1 MDLDGTGVATLFLLN
16 PTGGVLGGDDLDTAV
31 ELGPG
36 SHVCLSTPSATRV
49 YRSSGA
55 PSTVRTTLRVGEGA
69 RLEYVPDH
77 VILSPGAKLAQRLAA
92 ELAPGASAIISDAWA
107 AGRVARG
114 EAWRFDL
121 LDSGI
126 IARDSE
132 GLLFK
137 DRLVLQ
143 GTTGWGGLGGA
154 EGMAYVATVL
164 CLAPA
169 HPALG
174 DVERAI
180 AGSLSARTGEA
191 AVGVTALARGGVIVR
206 ILAATAPAM
215 QSLVGRAWAACR
227 AELWALPPWLLRK
240 M

>member
-1 MDLDGTGVATLFLLN
+1 AS
-16 PTGGVLGGDDLDTAV
+16 LGQPVAV
-31 ELGPG
+31 E
-36 SHVCLSTPSATRV
+36 RV
-49 YRSSGA
+49 
-55 PSTVRTTLRVGEGA
+55 
-69 RLEYVPDH
+69 
-77 VILSPGAKLAQRLAA
+77 
-92 ELAPGASAIISDAWA
+92 PGASAIISDAWA

-174 DVERAI
+174 DLERAI
-180 AGSLSARTGEA
+180 AGSLGARTGEA
-191 AVGVTALARGGVIVR
+191 AGGVTALARGGGVGR
-206 ILAATAPAM
+206 ILAAAAPAT
-215 QSLVGRAWAACR
+215 QPLVGPALAAV
-227 AELWALPPWLLRK
+227 
-240 M
+240 